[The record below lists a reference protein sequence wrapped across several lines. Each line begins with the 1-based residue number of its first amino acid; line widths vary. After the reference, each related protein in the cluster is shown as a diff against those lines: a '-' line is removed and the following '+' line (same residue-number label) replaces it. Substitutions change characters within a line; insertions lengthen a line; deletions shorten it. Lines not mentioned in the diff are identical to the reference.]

1 MNTQTE
7 IFNADKLN
15 YLITN
20 NPYDLQPSEI
30 TKLKKYLYESDNG
43 TIKRDYKVK
52 DGGRLSAQG
61 ISLQNIKAE
70 IRKSISNEYYND
82 LDIVNCMPT
91 ILKHIC
97 DENNVE
103 CNYLQRYVI
112 NRDMILKK
120 HNITKININ
129 TIINS
134 ENIIEQTNDF
144 LNNFQT
150 EMKRIKKE
158 LIEQYEDDYNLYK
171 SQIKTEN
178 NVISKFINKLMCSYE
193 TKIIKQVFYYLQ
205 KPENAVFVFD
215 GLLLPK
221 DIDIDTNKIS
231 EYIKSKL
238 HLDIKFKIKDMI
250 GYDFTN
256 INVPVYK
263 YPTYKYYNDY
273 VNFKNKEVKIEQVK
287 QWINNCLCVF
297 DNNGIEYFV
306 TRKQI
311 KTKKEFHEGYFISKT
326 NDILKTLSFYCNVIN
341 PNYDPNKE
349 TNKKKKINLKYLFNE
364 LSECVKHINKCG
376 EIKTVF
382 KIQYLP
388 YLSTKYIEDSDDVF
402 NTFTR
407 YPMDN
412 QEYKPKKDID
422 FTKSKLYNHL
432 QTQFF
437 NDDEDEFNHFLDHV
451 ADIIQDPQNIKGTAH
466 LFISKQGTGKGTLTE
481 FMKRL
486 IGKTNTVSLENPET
500 YFNTNFNT
508 TSCNKLLKVFEE
520 LAVGGSAYKNYNR
533 LKAEIT
539 APTERVEPKG
549 IDAYEI
555 NHSARYWFYTN
566 HETGTVYIE
575 GDDRRFTV
583 HKIKDTYA
591 NNIEYFLPIQKE
603 IQDDDFIYSAF
614 KFFSNR
620 EYDEVNVRTSYTT
633 KHKTKQKMNNLPVAF
648 QYIINYIETNYKKT
662 KDKDNYILLSDI
674 KYKYKNYCFDN
685 GTKYNFKT
693 LITQLDKIKIK
704 PVRKQIHGKRCMYI
718 NINTKLIQNEIQKYL
733 CNNFKFDY
741 YEEEE

>member
-15 YLITN
+15 YLISN

-30 TKLKKYLYESDNG
+30 TKLKKYLSESNDG
-43 TIKRDYKVK
+43 TIKRDYKIK
-52 DGGRLSAQG
+52 SGRLFAQG
-61 ISLQNIKAE
+61 VSLQNMKSQ
-70 IRKSISNEYYND
+70 IRKSISSEYYND

-97 DENNVE
+97 EENNVE
-103 CNYLQRYVI
+103 CNYLERYVI

-120 HNITKININ
+120 FNITKDNINI
-129 TIINS
+129 IINS
-134 ENIIEQTNDF
+134 DNTTEQRNEY

-150 EMKRIKKE
+150 EIKRIKKE
-158 LIEQYEDDYNLYK
+158 LIEQYEDDYNLFC
-171 SQIKTEN
+171 QN
-178 NVISKFINKLMCSYE
+178 NQTKDNIVSKFINKLMCSYE

-221 DIDIDTNKIS
+221 DINIDTDKIS
-231 EYIKSKL
+231 NHIKNKL

-256 INVPVYK
+256 INIPVYK
-263 YPTYKYYNDY
+263 YPTYKYYNNY

-287 QWINNCLCVF
+287 QWINNCLYLY
-297 DNNGIEYFV
+297 DNNGTEYFV

-311 KTKKEFHEGYFISKT
+311 TTEKRIYENYFIKPT
-326 NDILKTLSFYCNVIN
+326 NDVLRTLSFYCNVIN

-364 LSECVKHINKCG
+364 FSECVKHLKKCG
-376 EIKTVF
+376 EIKIVF
-382 KIQYLP
+382 EIQFLP
-388 YLSTKYIEDSDDVF
+388 YLSTKYIEDSDDVY

-422 FTKSKLYNHL
+422 FTKSLLYNHL

-437 NDDEDEFNHFLDHV
+437 NNDKGELNHFLDHI
-451 ADIIQDPQNIKGTAH
+451 ADIIQDPATIKGTAH
-466 LFISKQGTGKGTLTE
+466 LFISKQGTGKGTLTN
-481 FMKRL
+481 FMERL
-486 IGKTNTVSLENPET
+486 LGKNNIISLANPQT
-500 YFNTNFNT
+500 YFDNQFNT
-508 TSCNKLLKVFEE
+508 TSCNKILKVFEE
-520 LAVGGSAYKNYNR
+520 LSVGGSAYKNYNR

-539 APTERVEPKG
+539 SPTERVEPKG
-549 IDAYEI
+549 IDAYMV

-566 HETGTVYIE
+566 HEAGTVYIE

-583 HKIKDTYA
+583 HKINDKYA
-591 NNIEYFLPIQKE
+591 NDINYFMPIQEE
-603 IQDDDFIYSAF
+603 IKDDDFIYSAF

-620 EYDEVNVRTSYTT
+620 QYEKINVLTSYTN
-633 KHKTKQKMNNLPVAF
+633 KHKDKQKLNNLPVAI

-662 KDKDNYILLSDI
+662 KDKDNYILLGDI
-674 KYKYKNYCFDN
+674 KSDYKMYCFDN

-693 LITQLDKIKIK
+693 MTTQLDKIKIK
-704 PVRKQIHGKRCMYI
+704 SVRKQINGKRCLYI
-718 NINTKLIQNEIQKYL
+718 NINTKKIEKEIQKYL
-733 CNNFKFDY
+733 CNDFKFDY
-741 YEEEE
+741 YQEE

>member
-15 YLITN
+15 YLISN

-30 TKLKKYLYESDNG
+30 TKLKKYLSESNDG

-52 DGGRLSAQG
+52 SGRLFAQG
-61 ISLQNIKAE
+61 ISLQNMKSQ
-70 IRKSISNEYYND
+70 IRKSISSEYYND

-97 DENNVE
+97 EENNVE
-103 CNYLQRYVI
+103 CNYLERYVI

-120 HNITKININ
+120 FNITKDNINI
-129 TIINS
+129 IINS
-134 ENIIEQTNDF
+134 DNTTEQRNEY

-150 EMKRIKKE
+150 EIKRIKKE
-158 LIEQYEDDYNLYK
+158 LIEQYEDDYNLFC
-171 SQIKTEN
+171 QN
-178 NVISKFINKLMCSYE
+178 NQTKDNIVSKFINKLMCSYE

-221 DIDIDTNKIS
+221 DINIDTDKIS
-231 EYIKSKL
+231 NHIKNKL

-256 INVPVYK
+256 INIPVYK
-263 YPTYKYYNDY
+263 YPTYKYYNNY

-287 QWINNCLCVF
+287 QWINNCLYLY
-297 DNNGIEYFV
+297 DNNGTEYFV

-311 KTKKEFHEGYFISKT
+311 TTEKRIYENYFIKPT
-326 NDILKTLSFYCNVIN
+326 NDVLRTLSFYCNVIN

-364 LSECVKHINKCG
+364 FSECVKHLKKCG
-376 EIKTVF
+376 EIKIVF
-382 KIQYLP
+382 EIQFLP
-388 YLSTKYIEDSDDVF
+388 YLSTKYIEDSDDVY

-422 FTKSKLYNHL
+422 FTKSLLYNHL

-437 NDDEDEFNHFLDHV
+437 NNDKGELNHFLDHI
-451 ADIIQDPQNIKGTAH
+451 ADIIQDPATIKGTAH
-466 LFISKQGTGKGTLTE
+466 LFISKQGTGKGTLTN
-481 FMKRL
+481 FMERL
-486 IGKTNTVSLENPET
+486 LGKNNIISLANPQT
-500 YFNTNFNT
+500 YFDNQFNT
-508 TSCNKLLKVFEE
+508 TSCNKILKVFEE
-520 LAVGGSAYKNYNR
+520 LSVGGSAYKNYNR

-539 APTERVEPKG
+539 SPTERVEPKG
-549 IDAYEI
+549 IDAYMV

-566 HETGTVYIE
+566 HEAGTVYIE

-583 HKIKDTYA
+583 HKINDKYA
-591 NNIEYFLPIQKE
+591 NDINYFMPIQEE
-603 IQDDDFIYSAF
+603 IKDDDFIYSAF

-620 EYDEVNVRTSYTT
+620 QYEKINVLTSYTN
-633 KHKTKQKMNNLPVAF
+633 KHKDKQKLNNLPVAI

-662 KDKDNYILLSDI
+662 KDKDNYILLGDI
-674 KYKYKNYCFDN
+674 KSDYKMYCFDN

-693 LITQLDKIKIK
+693 MTTQLDKIKIK
-704 PVRKQIHGKRCMYI
+704 SVRKQINGKRCLYI
-718 NINTKLIQNEIQKYL
+718 NINTKKIEKEIQKYL
-733 CNNFKFDY
+733 CNDFKFDY
-741 YEEEE
+741 YQEE

>member
-15 YLITN
+15 YLISN

-30 TKLKKYLYESDNG
+30 TKLKKYLSESNDG

-52 DGGRLSAQG
+52 SGRLFAQG
-61 ISLQNIKAE
+61 ISLQNMKSQ
-70 IRKSISNEYYND
+70 IRKSISSEYYND

-97 DENNVE
+97 EENNVE
-103 CNYLQRYVI
+103 CNYLERYVI

-120 HNITKININ
+120 FNITKDNINI
-129 TIINS
+129 IINS
-134 ENIIEQTNDF
+134 DNTTEQRNEY

-150 EMKRIKKE
+150 EIKRIKKE
-158 LIEQYEDDYNLYK
+158 LIEQYEDDYNLFC
-171 SQIKTEN
+171 QN
-178 NVISKFINKLMCSYE
+178 NQTKDNIVSKFINKLMCSYE

-221 DIDIDTNKIS
+221 DINIDTDKIS
-231 EYIKSKL
+231 NHIKNKL

-256 INVPVYK
+256 INIPVYK
-263 YPTYKYYNDY
+263 YPTYKYYNNY

-287 QWINNCLCVF
+287 QWINNCLYLY
-297 DNNGIEYFV
+297 DNNGTEYFV

-311 KTKKEFHEGYFISKT
+311 TTEKRIYENYFIKQT
-326 NDILKTLSFYCNVIN
+326 NDVLRTLSFYCNVIN

-364 LSECVKHINKCG
+364 FSECVKHLKKCG
-376 EIKTVF
+376 EIKIVF
-382 KIQYLP
+382 EIQFLP
-388 YLSTKYIEDSDDVF
+388 YLSTKYIEDSDDVY

-422 FTKSKLYNHL
+422 FTKSLLYNHL

-437 NDDEDEFNHFLDHV
+437 NNDKGELNHFLDHI
-451 ADIIQDPQNIKGTAH
+451 ADIIQDPATIKGTAH
-466 LFISKQGTGKGTLTE
+466 LFISKQGTGKGTLTN
-481 FMKRL
+481 FMERL
-486 IGKTNTVSLENPET
+486 LGKNNIISLANPQT
-500 YFNTNFNT
+500 YFDNQFNT
-508 TSCNKLLKVFEE
+508 TSCNKILKVFEE
-520 LAVGGSAYKNYNR
+520 LSVGGSAYKNYNR

-539 APTERVEPKG
+539 SPTERVEPKG
-549 IDAYEI
+549 IDAYMV

-566 HETGTVYIE
+566 HEAGTVYIE

-583 HKIKDTYA
+583 HKINDKYA
-591 NNIEYFLPIQKE
+591 NDINYFMPIQEE
-603 IQDDDFIYSAF
+603 IKDDDFIYSAF

-620 EYDEVNVRTSYTT
+620 QYEKINVLTSYTN
-633 KHKTKQKMNNLPVAF
+633 KHKDKQKLNNLPVAI

-662 KDKDNYILLSDI
+662 KDKDNYILLGDI
-674 KYKYKNYCFDN
+674 KSDYKMYCFDN

-693 LITQLDKIKIK
+693 MTTQLDKIKIK
-704 PVRKQIHGKRCMYI
+704 SVRKQINGKRCLYI
-718 NINTKLIQNEIQKYL
+718 NINTKKIEKEIQKYL
-733 CNNFKFDY
+733 CNDFKFDY
-741 YEEEE
+741 YQEE

>member
-15 YLITN
+15 YLISN

-30 TKLKKYLYESDNG
+30 TKLKKYLSESNDG

-52 DGGRLSAQG
+52 TGRLYAQG
-61 ISLQNIKAE
+61 VSLQNMKSQ
-70 IRKSISNEYYND
+70 IRKSISSEYYND

-97 DENNVE
+97 EENNIE
-103 CNYLQRYVI
+103 CNYLERYVI

-120 HNITKININ
+120 FNITKDNINI
-129 TIINS
+129 IINS
-134 ENIIEQTNDF
+134 DNTREQTNEY

-158 LIEQYEDDYNLYK
+158 LIEHYEDDYNLFC
-171 SQIKTEN
+171 QN
-178 NVISKFINKLMCSYE
+178 NQTKDNIISSFISKLMFSYE

-205 KPENAVFVFD
+205 KPENAVFIYD

-221 DIDIDTNKIS
+221 DINIDTDKIS
-231 EYIKSKL
+231 NHIKNKL

-256 INVPVYK
+256 INIPVYK
-263 YPTYKYYNDY
+263 YPTYKYYNNY
-273 VNFKNKEVKIEQVK
+273 LNFKNKEVKIEQIK
-287 QWINNCLCVF
+287 QWIDNCVCLY
-297 DNNGIEYFV
+297 DNNGSEYFI
-306 TRKQI
+306 TRKKIITEKKIYEDYFI
-311 KTKKEFHEGYFISKT
+311 KTT
-326 NDILKTLSFYCNVIN
+326 NDVLKTLSFYCNVIN

-349 TNKKKKINLKYLFNE
+349 TNKKKKINLKYLFNDF
-364 LSECVKHINKCG
+364 SECIKHLKKCG
-376 EIKTVF
+376 EIRTVF
-382 KIQYLP
+382 KIQFLP
-388 YLSTKYIEDSDDVF
+388 YLSTKYIENSDEVY

-422 FTKSKLYNHL
+422 FTKSLLYNHL

-437 NDDEDEFNHFLDHV
+437 NNDEGELNHFLDHI
-451 ADIIQDPQNIKGTAH
+451 ADIIQDPANIKGTAH

-486 IGKTNTVSLENPET
+486 IGENNTISLANPQT
-500 YFNTNFNT
+500 YFETQFNT
-508 TSCNKLLKVFEE
+508 TSCNKILKVFEE

-539 APTERVEPKG
+539 DPTERVEPKG
-549 IDAYEI
+549 IDAYMV

-566 HETGTVYIE
+566 HEAGTVYIE

-591 NNIEYFLPIQKE
+591 DNVEYFLPIQKE
-603 IQDDDFIYSAF
+603 IQNDDFIYSAF

-620 EYDEVNVRTSYTT
+620 EYNEINVRTSYTT
-633 KHKTKQKMNNLPVAF
+633 KHKDKQKINNLPVAF

-662 KDKDNYILLSDI
+662 KDKDNYILLGDI
-674 KYKYKNYCFDN
+674 KFKYKNYCFDN

-704 PVRKQIHGKRCMYI
+704 PVRKQIHGKRCLYI
-718 NINTKLIQNEIQKYL
+718 NINTKKIQNEMQKYL
-733 CNNFKFDY
+733 RNDFKFDY